1 MREIEVK
8 ILDIDVDD
16 IKHRLDKAGA
26 VYLGERLI
34 QEKAF
39 DFPDQRIRASNS
51 LCRLRKI
58 GNAIEFAF
66 KGNREKNAQFQI
78 AEETEVVVSD
88 FEKTEKILVS
98 LGLSAYR
105 DREKRRISYMLAD
118 THVEIEICPN
128 IPPYIEL
135 EGTEESIPRTLEQL
149 GFSMSNTTNMTN
161 SEVYKHYGKDPHVQ
175 KFEKT

>member
-105 DREKRRISYMLAD
+105 DREKRRISYMLA
-118 THVEIEICPN
+118 
-128 IPPYIEL
+128 
-135 EGTEESIPRTLEQL
+135 
-149 GFSMSNTTNMTN
+149 
-161 SEVYKHYGKDPHVQ
+161 
-175 KFEKT
+175 